1 MIKAIFLD
9 FYNTLVQF
17 WPPLD
22 QIQQASCR
30 ELGLNVSTEGI
41 KQGYAVADVYFNR
54 ENERYPLAVRN
65 EQERLDFFSRYEQ
78 IILDNAGLPVSLDL
92 ARQVWEI
99 AISVPKDFV
108 PFDDVIPTLS
118 RLHDQGYQLGVLSNL
133 RRDMSQLCQRLG
145 LAPYL
150 DFCISSA
157 EAGAEKPH
165 ADIFLA
171 ALKRVTVTP
180 GEVVHVG
187 DQHRSDVLGARAVGI
202 HPVLID
208 RGGWH
213 PEVNDCT
220 KIDSL
225 AELEPLLVDA
235 PYSLSPNNRKSQ
247 QHQVNPSSE

>member
-9 FYNTLVQF
+9 FYNTLVRF

-30 ELGLNVSTEGI
+30 EFGLNVSGEGI
-41 KQGYAVADVYFNR
+41 NKGYAVGDVYFNR
-54 ENERYPLAVRN
+54 ENERHPLALRSD
-65 EQERLDFFSRYEQ
+65 QDRLDFFSRYEQ
-78 IILDNAGLPVSLDL
+78 IILENAGLPVSLDL
-92 ARQVWEI
+92 ARQVWEM

-108 PFDDVIPTLS
+108 PFDDVIPTLA

-133 RRDMSQLCQRLG
+133 RRDMSELCQRLG

-150 DFCISSA
+150 DFCISAA

-171 ALKRVTVTP
+171 ALKRVTVDP

-208 RGGWH
+208 RGGWF
-213 PEVNDCT
+213 PEINDCT
-220 KIDSL
+220 KIDGL
-225 AELEPLLVDA
+225 AALETLLLDA
-235 PYSLSPNNRKSQ
+235 PRSLSPDGRNSHHHRE
-247 QHQVNPSSE
+247 NPSS